1 MKKFI
6 IVSLLSL
13 LFAPFV
19 ANASLNT
26 NLYYGLQQ
34 NSDVTQLQN
43 FLHDKGFLT
52 ANATG
57 NFFSLTL
64 RAVRAYQTSAGI
76 NPTGYVGTLTK
87 KAINDAL
94 TVATNDSATSLQSK
108 IKLSSIRHCRG
119 NFYFENIISLLK
131 VHYLKD
137 FFSKSPAKFHNRSL
151 AGFLSPAMKEIEKR
165 EQ

>member
-34 NSDVTQLQN
+34 NGDVTQLQN
-43 FLHDKGFLT
+43 FLRDKGFLT

-57 NFFSLTL
+57 NFYSLTL
-64 RAVRAYQTSAGI
+64 KAVKAYQTSVGI
-76 NPTGYVGTLTK
+76 NSTGYVGTLTR
-87 KAINDAL
+87 KAINSAL
-94 TVATNDSATSLQSK
+94 IVATNDAATSLQAQ
-108 IKLSSIRHCRG
+108 IKALQDQLSLMQQQTTQTPEVSQ
-119 NFYFENIISLLK
+119 ST
-131 VHYLKD
+131 
-137 FFSKSPAKFHNRSL
+137 
-151 AGFLSPAMKEIEKR
+151 
-165 EQ
+165 Q